1 MRKESLE
8 FLKAL
13 VEAPS
18 PAGFEQPAQAL
29 VREWMARYADEV
41 RTDVMGN
48 VIGALNPG
56 GRPRVM
62 LAGHVD
68 EIGFMIR
75 YISEE
80 GFLHFAPI
88 GGVDAQLAPGHRV
101 VVHSRRGPARGV
113 IGKKAIHM
121 MDQEERKKVLQ
132 FHQQWIDI
140 GAHGRKDA
148 EKRVAIGDP
157 VTVEVGFQHLDKD
170 IVAGRSFDNKSGA
183 FVVCEALRLLSR
195 STSSEPALSP
205 STSLRVNSA
214 KGQARRKLDAAV
226 YAVTTVQEEL
236 GRRGAVTSAFGIE
249 PDVGVAVDVDHATDF
264 PDAEKKK
271 IGDRKLCAGPVL
283 HRGAHLNPVLTDL
296 LFKVA
301 HDSKI
306 PYQLC
311 GNPSDTGTD
320 ATVMQLSRAGVATTL
335 LSVPLRYMHTPVE
348 VISLSDADHAAKL
361 LAALVAAL
369 KPGMSF
375 IPQ

>member
-29 VREWMARYADEV
+29 VREWMGRYADEV

-56 GRPRVM
+56 GSPRVM

-75 YISEE
+75 YISDE

-195 STSSEPALSP
+195 STSS
-205 STSLRVNSA
+205 
-214 KGQARRKLDAAV
+214 GQARRKLDAAV

-249 PDVGVAVDVDHATDF
+249 PEIGVAVDVDHATDF

-301 HDSKI
+301 DDSKI

-348 VISLSDADHAAKL
+348 VISLSDADNAAKL

-375 IPQ
+375 IPL

>member
-29 VREWMARYADEV
+29 AREWMGKYAAQV

-56 GRPRVM
+56 GSPRVM

-68 EIGFMIR
+68 EIGFMVR
-75 YISEE
+75 YIGDE

-88 GGVDAQLAPGHRV
+88 GGVDPQLAPGHRV
-101 VVHSRRGPARGV
+101 IVHSRRGPVRGV
-113 IGKKAIHM
+113 IGKKAIYM
-121 MDQEERKKVLQ
+121 MDQEERKKILQ

-140 GAHGRKDA
+140 GAHGRKAA
-148 EKRVAIGDP
+148 EKRVAVGDP
-157 VTVEVGFQHLDKD
+157 VTVEVGFQHLDQD
-170 IVAGRSFDNKSGA
+170 IVAGRSFDNKCGA

-195 STSSEPALSP
+195 
-205 STSLRVNSA
+205 
-214 KGQARRKLDAAV
+214 RKFNAAV

-249 PDVGVAVDVDHATDF
+249 PQVGIAVDVDHATDF
-264 PDAEKKK
+264 PEAEKKK
-271 IGDRKLCAGPVL
+271 IGDRRLCAGPVL

-301 HDSKI
+301 DESKL

-348 VISLSDADHAAKL
+348 VISLSDVENAAKL
-361 LAALVAAL
+361 LAAVVAAL
-369 KPGMSF
+369 QPGMSF
-375 IPQ
+375 IPR

>member
-29 VREWMARYADEV
+29 VREWMGRYADEV

-56 GRPRVM
+56 GSPRVM

-195 STSSEPALSP
+195 GSAFPLGRQRLPQRDSTSS
-205 STSLRVNSA
+205 
-214 KGQARRKLDAAV
+214 GQARRKLDAAV

-249 PDVGVAVDVDHATDF
+249 PEIGVAVDVDHATDF

-348 VISLSDADHAAKL
+348 VISLSDADNAAKL

-375 IPQ
+375 IPL